1 MQKSYFKKIC
11 TEKIYFKFFKIKLA
25 KLVSNDMES
34 FSDASS
40 SSVDIEE
47 EVTKQTNTFKP
58 FDMEPR
64 KAIPKKYFAL
74 EKENNCQEE
83 INLTRQD
90 S

>member
-1 MQKSYFKKIC
+1 MILKK
-11 TEKIYFKFFKIKLA
+11 
-25 KLVSNDMES
+25 S
-34 FSDASS
+34 FSDATRNSS
-40 SSVDIEE
+40 DIEE

-64 KAIPKKYFAL
+64 KAIPRKDFVL
-74 EKENNCQEE
+74 EKENNCEEE